1 MMLLFF
7 LFLAIFAEENNHTTD
22 TKTENIE
29 VGLNTVDLNEEGNWL
44 LKKLWWQEGLEAYT
58 EIQKTNN
65 NLSSLQLDYLTLK
78 SNSERELDSSWIKL
92 GFDDEHLVDNLDMI
106 IEKLNKDA
114 KEKKPEV
121 DNKDENKAENLLKT
135 ATGLKDDLSKI
146 AQYQFKLD
154 DVIEDVVSHL
164 KKCRSYETQSWD
176 YLQQIAKT
184 LDDNKARLLYLEIE
198 ANLKNIKNLVNYLN
212 IDLKKY
218 ANDLIN
224 EQQGSLDKIKNAL
237 EELKNNGIEIS
248 QNIEKIDE
256 EIMAAEKREKA
267 HKEALR
273 KASEKKKQSRG
284 FFEKLWDNI
293 YSWFK

>member
-1 MMLLFF
+1 MLLFF
-7 LFLAIFAEENNHTTD
+7 LFLAIFAEENNHTSD
-22 TKTENIE
+22 TKTEDVE
-29 VGLNTVDLNEEGNWL
+29 VGLNTVDVNEEGNWL

-65 NLSSLQLDYLTLK
+65 NLSGIQLDYLTLK

-92 GFDDEHLVDNLDMI
+92 GFDDEHLVDNFDMI
-106 IEKLNKDA
+106 IDKLNLEA
-114 KEKKPEV
+114 NEKKPEV
-121 DNKDENKAENLLKT
+121 DNKDENKADNLLKT

-154 DVIEDVVSHL
+154 DVIEDVVNHL

-212 IDLKKY
+212 VDLRKY
-218 ANDLIN
+218 ASDLIN
-224 EQQGSLDKIKNAL
+224 EQHDSLDKIKNAL

-248 QNIEKIDE
+248 KDIKKVDEEEKIAE
-256 EIMAAEKREKA
+256 EKREKA
-267 HKEALR
+267 HQEALR
-273 KASEKKKQSRG
+273 KASEKKKKNKG
-284 FFEKLWDNI
+284 FFEKIWDNI
-293 YSWFK
+293 YNWFK